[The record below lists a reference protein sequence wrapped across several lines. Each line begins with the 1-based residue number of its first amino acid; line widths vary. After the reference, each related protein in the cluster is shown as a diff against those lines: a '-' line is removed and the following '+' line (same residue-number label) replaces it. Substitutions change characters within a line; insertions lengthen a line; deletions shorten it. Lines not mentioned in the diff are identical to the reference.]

1 MMIARDAIVLGVSVL
16 AVTFVGGCTS
26 TGRINSEQAI
36 ASRHDGYIR
45 AMNANDFAAAAGF
58 LSDDLVRKPPHE
70 PAHRGR
76 DAFQAWMAEINQII
90 SYRLTRDALIVRD
103 DLGYIRGVYDITLHL
118 RGIGEISDTG
128 QYIEVWRRERDG
140 QWYMTEGIWN
150 TSLPR

>member
-1 MMIARDAIVLGVSVL
+1 MMISRDVIVLAFLGFAL
-16 AVTFVGGCTS
+16 TTLGGCAS
-26 TGRINSEQAI
+26 NGSLDGAQAI

-76 DAFQAWMAEINQII
+76 DAFQAWMAEIDQII
-90 SYRLTRDALIVRD
+90 SYRLTRDALVVRD
-103 DLGYIRGVYDITLHL
+103 DLGYVRGDYDITLHL
-118 RGIGEISDTG
+118 RGIGEVSDRG
-128 QYIEVWRRERDG
+128 QYIEIWRRERDG
-140 QWYMTEGIWN
+140 QWYMTEGMWN